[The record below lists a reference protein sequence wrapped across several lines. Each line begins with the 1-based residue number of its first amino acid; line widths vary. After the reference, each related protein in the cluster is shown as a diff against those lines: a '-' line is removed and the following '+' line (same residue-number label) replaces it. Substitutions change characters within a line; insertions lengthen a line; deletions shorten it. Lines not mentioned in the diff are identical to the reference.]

1 MYTGP
6 NAASLKLANTCL
18 KLLERARKL
27 EFLSLAW
34 KAKAQP
40 LYHTRENTPI
50 CAFIVMYVK
59 TYNLY
64 LGMAY
69 VLWGDN

>member
-6 NAASLKLANTCL
+6 DAASLKLANTCL

-40 LYHTRENTPI
+40 LYHARENTPI
-50 CAFIVMYVK
+50 CAFIVMH
-59 TYNLY
+59 
-64 LGMAY
+64 
-69 VLWGDN
+69 VLKHTIYI